1 MKSPRIL
8 STGEALRA
16 LAVVQQ
22 KVDSAKTYSELR
34 KLIAEAKV
42 VKATMREIREVREKA
57 ELVIL
62 VANAR
67 AGQEIDK
74 VPKAAGGDQKS
85 NLPRVANSKEGRSA
99 LGIPGTSR
107 SRLMKLAIWKE
118 QLPRF
123 AKALWEKG
131 KEATI
136 SSVLRDIKNE
146 GIVEKRKQH
155 DARVEKGG
163 KVEDL
168 HALIATGK
176 TFPVIYADPPWKFN
190 VWGASGRGV
199 KGGTAENHYP
209 TMELQDICALPVAGL
224 AAAKAVLFMWTTAPH
239 LRVSFEVLDAWGFE
253 YVTNI
258 VWVKG
263 GQPALGYWVRN

>member
-1 MKSPRIL
+1 MKSPRFYPLARRYGL
-8 STGEALRA
+8 SQWFNR
-16 LAVVQQ
+16 
-22 KVDSAKTYSELR
+22 KSISAKTYSELR

-146 GIVEKRKQH
+146 GNR
-155 DARVEKGG
+155 
-163 KVEDL
+163 
-168 HALIATGK
+168 
-176 TFPVIYADPPWKFN
+176 
-190 VWGASGRGV
+190 
-199 KGGTAENHYP
+199 
-209 TMELQDICALPVAGL
+209 
-224 AAAKAVLFMWTTAPH
+224 
-239 LRVSFEVLDAWGFE
+239 
-253 YVTNI
+253 
-258 VWVKG
+258 
-263 GQPALGYWVRN
+263 